1 MSPPLPVEQAT
12 ARILA
17 RCRLLGAEAVSL
29 DDAHGRVLAAD
40 VVADLD
46 LPPFDN
52 SAVDG
57 YAVRAAELVDA
68 PVTLP
73 IIEGGMAGV
82 EPIGLAPGHA
92 AKIMT
97 GAPLPVG
104 ADAVVMVEQTTS
116 AEPGRVSFAAP
127 VAAGANVR
135 PRGSDIERGEVVVAA
150 GTSLRHPAIALLA
163 AVGCARPQVAL
174 RPRVALISTGDELV
188 DVTATPAPGQI
199 RDSSLHALPAQLR
212 AAGAEVVHTAHA
224 VDSPAA
230 VEAQFAQL
238 DGVDLVITCGGVS
251 MGERDYVRPV
261 FERLGRVDFW
271 QVAIKP
277 GKPLL
282 FGTLGEALFF
292 GLPGNP
298 VSSMVCL
305 DVFVRPAID
314 ALTGRRDGGRLRLCG
329 VLTEPLRSDPRRA
342 EYVRVVARADE
353 SGLWRATPTG
363 DQGSGRMSSML
374 GANAYAVVP
383 AGQGDVGA
391 GDPVTI
397 ELYDPGPGA
406 AA

>member
-1 MSPPLPVEQAT
+1 MSPPLPVEQALD
-12 ARILA
+12 RILA
-17 RCRLLGAEAVSL
+17 RCRLLGSERVPL
-29 DDAHGRVLAAD
+29 EQAHGRILADD
-40 VVADLD
+40 VRADLD

-57 YAVRAAELVDA
+57 YAVRAAELADA

-73 IIEGGMAGV
+73 VIEGGMAGV
-82 EPIGLAPGHA
+82 EPSGLAPGHA

-127 VAAGANVR
+127 IATGANVR
-135 PRGSDIERGEVVVAA
+135 PRGSDLERGEIVVAA

-163 AVGCARPQVAL
+163 AVGCARPEVAR

-188 DVTATPAPGQI
+188 DLTATPAPGQI

-212 AAGAEVVHTAHA
+212 AAGAEVARTAHA

-230 VEAQFAQL
+230 MEELF
-238 DGVDLVITCGGVS
+238 DGLTGLDLVITCGGVS
-251 MGERDYVRPV
+251 MGERDFVRPV
-261 FERLGRVDFW
+261 FERLGQVDFW

-314 ALTGRRDGGRLRLCG
+314 ALTGRRDGGRLRLRG
-329 VLTEPLRSDPRRA
+329 LLTEPLRSDARRA

-353 SGLWRATPTG
+353 SGLWQATPTG
-363 DQGSGRMSSML
+363 DQGSGRMCSML

-383 AGQGDVGA
+383 AGQGDVAA
-391 GDPVTI
+391 GDPVAI